1 MLWTVVVASLGL
13 LLARDAAAWLRLCL
27 SWLPGVA
34 LPAVPRLARVP
45 VPERTIMNGC
55 WLALLAIWG
64 GAVGALGLVDSDEHF
79 GFGLL
84 IGLAVLG
91 LTPLPGLCL
100 AYLWVA
106 SALHRLRD
114 PLVDARCEAAR
125 VLMLALPAA
134 FPVGALGY
142 RVSETLFETGAG
154 WELSGPGLL
163 GPRWAGALSGAG
175 VCVLGALWLRLRC
188 ARRAFDRAG
197 EVA

>member
-1 MLWTVVVASLGL
+1 MLWTLGLASLLGSDLHPSGL
-13 LLARDAAAWLRLCL
+13 LAAWSVGVAPGSLPWLADVPAAQRRILNGCLLALMVIWCGVLNGLRLIDSEEDFLMGFWIAL
-27 SWLPGVA
+27 SG
-34 LPAVPRLARVP
+34 
-45 VPERTIMNGC
+45 
-55 WLALLAIWG
+55 
-64 GAVGALGLVDSDEHF
+64 
-79 GFGLL
+79 
-84 IGLAVLG
+84 LG
-91 LTPLPGLCL
+91 LTLVPGLWLVCQ
-100 AYLWVA
+100 WIA
-106 SALHRLRD
+106 SALYRLRD
-114 PLVDARCEAAR
+114 PLRAARCEAAR